1 MRYATGLSKTDK
13 AREILLSQS
22 PNVDY
27 ESVIKQTGLAM
38 SSLTVLA
45 SRMRRDGLLPK
56 LRKKRYE
63 YTATH
68 IKTGNSVKFK
78 SLYSAEKSGF
88 TAACIRSM
96 FNSGCNEYCGYRWE
110 RKGVVGQ

>member
-1 MRYATGLSKTDK
+1 MRYATGSSKTDK

-56 LRKKRYE
+56 LGKKRYE

-68 IKTGNSVKFK
+68 IQTGGVVKFK

-96 FNSGCNEYCGYRWE
+96 FNSGRDEYCGYLWKRE
-110 RKGVVGQ
+110 EIKAS

>member
-1 MRYATGLSKTDK
+1 MRIATGSSKTDK

-45 SRMRRDGLLPK
+45 SRMRRDGLLPR
-56 LRKKRYE
+56 LAKRRFE

-68 IKTGNSVKFK
+68 MQTGVVVKFK
-78 SLYSAEKSGF
+78 SMYSAEKSGF

-96 FNSGCNEYCGYRWE
+96 FNSGRDEYCGYRWE
-110 RKGVVGQ
+110 RREVVQS

>member
-13 AREILLSQS
+13 AREILISQS
-22 PNVDY
+22 PSVDY
-27 ESVIKQTGLAM
+27 ESVITQTGLAM
-38 SSLTVLA
+38 SSLTVLV

-56 LRKKRYE
+56 LGKKRYE

-68 IKTGNSVKFK
+68 IQTSNVVKFK

-96 FNSGCNEYCGYRWE
+96 FNSGRDEYCGYRWE
-110 RKGVVGQ
+110 RKEIVSQ

>member
-1 MRYATGLSKTDK
+1 MRVATGLSKTDK

-45 SRMRRDGLLPK
+45 SRMRRDGILPK
-56 LRKKRYE
+56 LGKKRYE

-68 IKTGNSVKFK
+68 IQTDNVVKFK

-88 TAACIRSM
+88 TAASIRSM
-96 FNSGCNEYCGYRWE
+96 FNSGRDEYCGYRWE
-110 RKGVVGQ
+110 REEIVSR

>member
-1 MRYATGLSKTDK
+1 MRTATGLSKTDQ
-13 AREILLSQS
+13 ARDILRSQS
-22 PNVDY
+22 PNLNY
-27 ESVIKQTGLAM
+27 EAVIKQTGLAM

-56 LRKKRYE
+56 LGKRRYE

-68 IKTGNSVKFK
+68 IQTGNVVKFK

-88 TAACIRSM
+88 TAACIRRM
-96 FNSGCNEYCGYRWE
+96 FNRGRDEYCGYRWE
-110 RKGVVGQ
+110 REEIKTS

>member
-1 MRYATGLSKTDK
+1 MRYATGLSKTDM
-13 AREILLSQS
+13 AREIFRSQS
-22 PNVDY
+22 PTLDY

-56 LRKKRYE
+56 LGKKRYE

-68 IKTGNSVKFK
+68 IQTGSVVKFK

-96 FNSGCNEYCGYRWE
+96 FNSGRNEYCGYRWE
-110 RKGVVGQ
+110 RKEIKAS